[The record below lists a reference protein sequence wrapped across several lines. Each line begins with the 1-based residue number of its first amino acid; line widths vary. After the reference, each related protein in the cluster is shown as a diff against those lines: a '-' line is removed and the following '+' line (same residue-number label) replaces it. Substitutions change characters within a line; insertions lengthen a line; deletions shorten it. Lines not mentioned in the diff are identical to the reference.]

1 MLRLASAMTISIMLP
16 LVRLWVRYRNPPLPL
31 PTRPLRDASYV
42 GPPLPLPARPAVGR
56 HVTRPIPPRPLPLPV
71 LTTPTPGPEQV
82 PRDAYGRVWGLLQ
95 SGVQSGGLLA
105 YTW

>member
-56 HVTRPIPPRPLPLPV
+56 HVTRPLPPLPLPLPLPV
-71 LTTPTPGPEQV
+71 LATPTPTPTRTRY
-82 PRDAYGRVWGLLQ
+82 PYPYPWP
-95 SGVQSGGLLA
+95 
-105 YTW
+105 